1 MQPGAALA
9 GFKGGVQFRER
20 SERKSFWTPPFA
32 YVGDMEEH
40 CTAFTIAI
48 MTSKR
53 LPAASEST

>member
-32 YVGDMEEH
+32 YVEDMEEN
-40 CTAFTIAI
+40 IAQL
-48 MTSKR
+48 S
-53 LPAASEST
+53 LLQL